1 MAANVAAEINLGDDS
16 SFDFVIDI
24 IDIVIVNLGEDSSF
38 DYKIIKLMFS
48 GEKGETISAA

>member
-1 MAANVAAEINLGDDS
+1 MAANVAAEINLGQDS

-38 DYKIIKLMFS
+38 DCNIIVFRGRS
-48 GEKGETISAA
+48 

>member
-1 MAANVAAEINLGDDS
+1 MAANVAAEINLGEEDS

-38 DYKIIKLMFS
+38 DYNVFVFNGRS
-48 GEKGETISAA
+48 